1 MLNTNIILNCW
12 EVTMVFCHVG
22 LFRVS
27 CRGGYHMFKE
37 AEVKFVNT
45 AYNIVLD
52 KLMCRII
59 FN

>member
-1 MLNTNIILNCW
+1 MIC
-12 EVTMVFCHVG
+12 CHLG

-27 CRGGYHMFKE
+27 CRGGYHIFKIE
-37 AEVKFVNT
+37 GEVKFVNT

>member
-1 MLNTNIILNCW
+1 
-12 EVTMVFCHVG
+12 MVCCHVG
-22 LFRVS
+22 LFRGV
-27 CRGGYHMFKE
+27 YHIFKI
-37 AEVKFVNT
+37 EVKFVNT